1 MKERGMYMG
10 ISDTEWDMILMN
22 VRMSPLSR
30 DEKRSLLMEL
40 AAKHGRTLTQD
51 DFIKAGVVQ
60 T

>member
-1 MKERGMYMG
+1 MP
-10 ISDTEWDMILMN
+10 IDDTEWDMILTN
-22 VRMSPLSR
+22 IRMSPLSR

-51 DFIKAGVVQ
+51 DFVKAGVVQ

>member
-1 MKERGMYMG
+1 MG
-10 ISDTEWDMILMN
+10 ISDVEWDMILMN

-51 DFIKAGVVQ
+51 DFIKAGIVQ
-60 T
+60 G

>member
-1 MKERGMYMG
+1 MVHMG
-10 ISDTEWDMILMN
+10 ISETEWELILMN

-40 AAKHGRTLTQD
+40 AAKHGRVLTQD
-51 DFIKAGVVQ
+51 DFVKAGIVQ